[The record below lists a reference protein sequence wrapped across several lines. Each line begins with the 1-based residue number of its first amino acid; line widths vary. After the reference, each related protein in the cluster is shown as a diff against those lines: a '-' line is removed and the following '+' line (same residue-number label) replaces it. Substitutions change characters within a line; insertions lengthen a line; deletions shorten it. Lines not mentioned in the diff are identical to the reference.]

1 MAGMKES
8 QISAEIDLLPTSD
21 KKKWNRPPIS
31 MNFEVKHQFCSFSPK
46 FLHIYQKI
54 SGSFRSFR
62 PKGALFESFRAQ
74 VELQRPGCHKVGTV
88 HRSVG
93 LIRNQVLMRDK
104 RK

>member
-1 MAGMKES
+1 MEQTTDFDEFRS
-8 QISAEIDLLPTSD
+8 ETSIF
-21 KKKWNRPPIS
+21 R
-31 MNFEVKHQFCSFSPK
+31 VQPK

-62 PKGALFESFRAQ
+62 LKGALFESFRAQ